1 MDASRRYHPHY
12 DHGACDEAVEHHDGV
27 GKGKFVAEPHTKLI
41 KLVESVRGRVTI
53 QLARDFGEVRR
64 RLDST
69 RPTTNHLTDGGG
81 FLKGFQIGNILNH
94 ILLNLLT
101 TESIDNVLK
110 ERIVDEIPIE
120 VELHKDFVYALSFGD
135 GGKVFFQ
142 EGGVLFL
149 DLGWEE
155 NERVTKSLQVYLFL
169 FQFRQTCKFESLK
182 SLFEFLNLSGNI
194 SITTGVI
201 CVITVW

>member
-1 MDASRRYHPHY
+1 ME
-12 DHGACDEAVEHHDGV
+12 C
-27 GKGKFVAEPHTKLI
+27 
-41 KLVESVRGRVTI
+41 VRGRVTI
-53 QLARDFGEVRR
+53 QLARDFGEVRGW
-64 RLDST
+64 LDST

-81 FLKGFQIGNILNH
+81 FSKGFQIGNILNH

-120 VELHKDFVYALSFGD
+120 VELHEDFVYALSFGD

-155 NERVTKSLQVYLFL
+155 NE
-169 FQFRQTCKFESLK
+169 
-182 SLFEFLNLSGNI
+182 
-194 SITTGVI
+194 
-201 CVITVW
+201 